1 MDRTG
6 DLEAA
11 LSFVVG
17 RIVEQARLSGER
29 LSQEQR
35 FLLDNLPSAPASG
48 HSLASGHPEIVEL
61 VPRDIN
67 YERLCSLAKSAYLN
81 DREINP
87 ASLDWEFA
95 FAIFALERHPMW
107 GLLHW
112 AGVRTYQRSSR
123 DGLLLLIAGLLPVLV
138 VILLA
143 SNSASKAAWSLFK
156 VAGIVCGSAAI
167 MFFIFRAS
175 QLVKRRQMQ
184 NHLERCRLASR
195 FVE

>member
-1 MDRTG
+1 MDRTA

-35 FLLDNLPSAPASG
+35 FLLDNPPSTPASA
-48 HSLASGHPEIVEL
+48 HSLTSGHPEIVKL

-95 FAIFALERHPMW
+95 FAIFALEGHPMW

-123 DGLLLLIAGLLPVLV
+123 DALFLIIAGLLPVLV

-143 SNSASKAAWSLFK
+143 SNSASKAPWSLFK
-156 VAGIVCGSAAI
+156 VAGIVCGCAAI
-167 MFFIFRAS
+167 MVFIYRAS

-184 NHLERCRLASR
+184 NHIERCRLASR